1 MMEKCQQHIR
11 VVISVLSFI
20 SLFFPLFSLFQ
31 EKWFV
36 TYSSVSL
43 FSCLQQSSEKNS
55 KEGKAGQADERNV
68 QKDKRKAVDEE
79 ELLLASFLSLFY
91 SRNLALTFTAGLFRT
106 DQKFSFIKCR
116 PTWAVNEVFLS
127 WLHLC
132 SLQLVLKQ
140 IILTWTKSL
149 RNEKKPAKFRTQKS
163 LAKTS
168 FVRLSQEKCLRV
180 QVHCKIQSKRLQCLC
195 SSQE

>member
-1 MMEKCQQHIR
+1 M
-11 VVISVLSFI
+11 
-20 SLFFPLFSLFQ
+20 
-31 EKWFV
+31 

-116 PTWAVNEVFLS
+116 PT
-127 WLHLC
+127 
-132 SLQLVLKQ
+132 
-140 IILTWTKSL
+140 
-149 RNEKKPAKFRTQKS
+149 
-163 LAKTS
+163 
-168 FVRLSQEKCLRV
+168 
-180 QVHCKIQSKRLQCLC
+180 
-195 SSQE
+195 